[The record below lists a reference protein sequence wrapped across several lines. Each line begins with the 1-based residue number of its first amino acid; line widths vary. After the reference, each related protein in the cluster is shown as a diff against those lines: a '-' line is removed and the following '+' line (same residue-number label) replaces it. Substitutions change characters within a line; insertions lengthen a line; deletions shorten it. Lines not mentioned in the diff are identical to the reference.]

1 MEIPTQVKN
10 QKLLLFA
17 ISIAAFMSALDSS
30 IVNIALPTISTS
42 FDVSTGLV
50 SWVSTMYLLVLTS
63 TLMIFGK
70 LADRIGFRRIFLTG
84 FLVFSSGSLF
94 CALSPSFLTLVGSR
108 AFQAVGGAML
118 GAISMAM
125 VTVFMPPGSRAKAIG
140 FVVTMASLGVAAGPF
155 LGGILTEMLSW
166 HWIFLINVPVGILAC
181 VLGVAVI
188 PSLAPREKTAA
199 FDRMGAIYLF
209 LTLAALIYALNLGI
223 SLGFTSLPILSA
235 FAICIGGAV
244 LFIRQERLA
253 PDPLLDL
260 QLYKRRDF
268 LFANVGALLMMLA
281 YAGSEFLLPFFL
293 EYVQGMSTM
302 VAGLYLTVPS
312 VTLMLGGTLSGSLYH
327 RFGPRK
333 ICAGAS
339 VIYILSFL
347 LLSTFS
353 VGTST
358 AVVVLSL
365 ALLGFGLGFY
375 YSPNT
380 SEIMCL
386 APREKQG
393 MVSSLATT
401 ERNAG
406 ATLGIVVF
414 ELVFIQSL
422 ITISDLKGLTEGALV
437 NQPQLLEAVL
447 SAAFDLAFFGGAIV
461 AAVVLVLSFFT
472 PDPENVEVCEGEEAG
487 MMA

>member
-1 MEIPTQVKN
+1 METPTTATS

-17 ISIAAFMSALDSS
+17 ISIASFMSALDSS

-84 FLVFSSGSLF
+84 FLVFAAGSLF
-94 CALSPSFLTLVGSR
+94 CALSPSFLTLIGSR
-108 AFQAVGGAML
+108 ALQAVGGAML

-140 FVVTMASLGVAAGPF
+140 FVVTMSSLGVAAGPF

-181 VLGVAVI
+181 VLGAAVI
-188 PSLAPREKTAA
+188 PALPAREKTAS
-199 FDRMGAIYLF
+199 FDGRGAVFLF
-209 LTLAALIYALNLGI
+209 IMMAALIYALNLGAA
-223 SLGFTSLPILSA
+223 LGFTSPSILVA
-235 FAICIGGAV
+235 WAIFVAGLV
-244 LFIRQERLA
+244 LFIRRERSA

-260 QLYKRRDF
+260 QLYRRRDF
-268 LFANVGALLMMLA
+268 LFANVGALLMMFA
-281 YAGSEFLLPFFL
+281 YCGSNFLLPFFL

-302 VAGLYLTVPS
+302 TAGIYLTVPS
-312 VTLMLGGTLSGSLYH
+312 VTLMLGGTVSGSLYN
-327 RFGPRK
+327 RVGPRRLC
-333 ICAGAS
+333 IGAS
-339 VIYILSFL
+339 VIYLASFL
-347 LLSTFS
+347 LLSTF
-353 VGTST
+353 GLATT
-358 AVVVLSL
+358 PVVIVLTL
-365 ALLGFGLGFY
+365 ALLGFGLGLY

-406 ATLGIVVF
+406 ATIGIVVF
-414 ELVFIQSL
+414 ELAFIQSL
-422 ITISDLKGLTEGALV
+422 VAITAHEGLTEGALAS
-437 NQPQLLEAVL
+437 QPALLVAPL
-447 SAAFDLAFFGGAIV
+447 AGAFDIAFFVG
-461 AAVVLVLSFFT
+461 AVVSVIVLILAFFT
-472 PDPENVEVCEGEEAG
+472 PDPENAAECEGEEAG
-487 MMA
+487 MMV

>member
-1 MEIPTQVKN
+1 MEIPTEVKN

-63 TLMIFGK
+63 CLMIFGK
-70 LADRIGFRRIFLTG
+70 LSDRIGFRRIFLAG
-84 FLVFSSGSLF
+84 FLVFAAGSLF
-94 CALSPSFLTLVGSR
+94 CALSPSFLMLVGSR
-108 AFQAVGGAML
+108 AVQAVGGAML

-125 VTVFMPPGSRAKAIG
+125 VSVFLPPGDRAKAIG
-140 FVVTMASLGVAAGPF
+140 FVVTMSSLGVAAGPF
-155 LGGILTEMLSW
+155 FGGILTEMLSW

-181 VLGVAVI
+181 VLGAAVI
-188 PSLAPREKTAA
+188 PSLPAREKTVK
-199 FDRMGAIYLF
+199 FDRQGAFYLF
-209 LTLAALIYALNLGI
+209 LTLAALIYALNLGVA
-223 SLGFTSLPILSA
+223 LGFTSPSILAAGAIFVVGA
-235 FAICIGGAV
+235 F
-244 LFIRQERLA
+244 LFIRQERSA

-260 QLYKRRDF
+260 ELYRRRDF
-268 LFANVGALLMMLA
+268 LFANVGALLMMFA
-281 YAGSEFLLPFFL
+281 YCGSNFLLPFFL

-302 VAGLYLTVPS
+302 VAGIYLTVPS
-312 VTLMLGGTLSGSLYH
+312 VTLMIGGTLSGSLYH

-333 ICAGAS
+333 LCVGAS
-339 VIYILSFL
+339 VIYLASFL
-347 LLSTFS
+347 LLSTFG
-353 VGTST
+353 VATST
-358 AVVVLSL
+358 VLIVLTL
-365 ALLGFGLGFY
+365 ALLGFGLGLY

-406 ATLGIVVF
+406 ATVGIVIF
-414 ELVFIQSL
+414 ELAFIQSL
-422 ITISDLKGLTEGALV
+422 ITITSMEGLTEGALAA
-437 NQPQLLEAVL
+437 QPELVEAVL
-447 SAAFDLAFFGGAIV
+447 AAAFDVAFFVG
-461 AAVVLVLSFFT
+461 AVVAFIVIILAFFT
-472 PDPENVEVCEGEEAG
+472 PDPENMEDCEGEEAG

>member
-1 MEIPTQVKN
+1 MEIPTEVTN

-63 TLMIFGK
+63 CLMIFGK
-70 LADRIGFRRIFLTG
+70 LSDRIGFRRIFLSG
-84 FLVFSSGSLF
+84 FLVFAAGSLF

-108 AFQAVGGAML
+108 ALQAVGGAML

-125 VTVFMPPGSRAKAIG
+125 VSVFLPAGSRAKAIG
-140 FVVTMASLGVAAGPF
+140 FVVTMSSLGVAAGPF

-181 VLGVAVI
+181 LLGAAVI
-188 PSLAPREKTAA
+188 PSLPARETTVK
-199 FDRMGAIYLF
+199 FDWQGALF
-209 LTLAALIYALNLGI
+209 LFITLASLIYALNLGVA
-223 SLGFTSLPILSA
+223 LGFTSPPIITA
-235 FAICIGGAV
+235 GVIFIVGV
-244 LFIRQERLA
+244 FLFIRRERCA

-260 QLYKRRDF
+260 QLYRRRDF
-268 LFANVGALLMMLA
+268 LFANLGALLMMFA
-281 YAGSEFLLPFFL
+281 YCGSNFLLPFFL

-302 VAGLYLTVPS
+302 VAGIFLTVPS
-312 VTLMLGGTLSGSLYH
+312 VTLMLGGTASGALYH

-333 ICAGAS
+333 LCVGAS
-339 VIYILSFL
+339 AIYLVSFL
-347 LLSTFS
+347 LLSTFG
-353 VGTST
+353 VATST
-358 AVVVLSL
+358 VVIVLTL

-406 ATLGIVVF
+406 ATVGIVIF
-414 ELVFIQSL
+414 ELALIQSL
-422 ITISDLKGLTEGALV
+422 ISITNLEGLTEGALAS
-437 NQPQLLEAVL
+437 QPQLLEGAL
-447 SAAFDLAFFGGAIV
+447 ASAFDIAFFVG
-461 AAVVLVLSFFT
+461 AVVAFIVIILSFFT
-472 PDPENVEVCEGEEAG
+472 PDPENVVECENEEAG
-487 MMA
+487 MMV

>member
-1 MEIPTQVKN
+1 MEIPPAIKN

-63 TLMIFGK
+63 CLMIFGK
-70 LADRIGFRRIFLTG
+70 LSDRIGFRRIFLAG
-84 FLVFSSGSLF
+84 FLVFSLGSLF
-94 CALSPSFLTLVGSR
+94 CALSPSFLLLVGSR

-125 VTVFMPPGSRAKAIG
+125 VSVFLPPGDRAKAIG

-181 VLGVAVI
+181 ILGAAVI
-188 PSLAPREKTAA
+188 PSLPARETTAT
-199 FDRMGAIYLF
+199 FDRQGAIYLF
-209 LTLAALIYALNLGI
+209 ITLAALIYALNLGV
-223 SLGFTSLPILSA
+223 SLGFTSPSILAA
-235 FAICIGGAV
+235 FVICLGGAV
-244 LFIRQERLA
+244 LFIRQERSA

-260 QLYKRRDF
+260 QLYRRRDF
-268 LFANVGALLMMLA
+268 LFANVGALLMMFA

-302 VAGLYLTVPS
+302 AAGIYLTVPS
-312 VTLMLGGTLSGSLYH
+312 VTLMIGGTASGALYH

-333 ICAGAS
+333 LCVGAS
-339 VIYILSFL
+339 AIYLISFL
-347 LLSTFS
+347 LLSTFG
-353 VGTST
+353 VATS
-358 AVVVLSL
+358 AVVLVLTL
-365 ALLGFGLGFY
+365 ALLGFGLGIY
-375 YSPNT
+375 YSANT

-406 ATLGIVVF
+406 ATVGIVIF
-414 ELVFIQSL
+414 ELAFIQSL
-422 ITISDLKGLTEGALV
+422 ITITSMEGLTEGALA
-437 NQPQLLEAVL
+437 NQPQLMEAVMA
-447 SAAFDLAFFGGAIV
+447 AAFDIAFFVGAIV
-461 AAVVLVLSFFT
+461 AAVVLILSFFT
-472 PDPENVEVCEGEEAG
+472 PDPENVEECVGEEAG